1 MFRGVKNCCHLFC
14 ACNNIIAVPDGPPRD
29 IQFQLVTPDQVM
41 FSWSPPLEELQ
52 NGIIQSYRI
61 SCDGGRGRE
70 SVMEIVAGAL
80 SSLVAEFV
88 PATMY
93 NCSLSART
101 SAGFGVNDTVQVL
114 TSKCNALYT
123 YKNVS

>member
-1 MFRGVKNCCHLFC
+1 
-14 ACNNIIAVPDGPPRD
+14 
-29 IQFQLVTPDQVM
+29 M

-52 NGIIQSYRI
+52 NGIIQLYRI
-61 SCDGGRGRE
+61 SCDSGRGRE
-70 SVMEIVAGAL
+70 PITEIVTGAL
-80 SSLVAEFV
+80 SRLVAELNFV
-88 PATMY
+88 PATLY

-123 YKNVS
+123 NGM